1 MTVNSTIRSYVK
13 LLTLHSFPTR
23 RSSDLRQGVPGGRAG
38 RGGRD
43 GKTVVAAVTIPYIP
57 PPLSPAARTF
67 VAAAAAVLALLGAP
81 AAAQPADAPTAERGD
96 ASQRIKE
103 IRVEGNR
110 RVEAEAVR
118 RALKQKKG
126 QPFDPTKTPD
136 DIKALWALSYF
147 ADVQLLV
154 QRDADGIVY
163 VVRVEERPSIH
174 DVQIV
179 GNEEL
184 GK

>member
-67 VAAAAAVLALLGAP
+67 VAAAAAVLERAGRSEEHTSELQSLAYLVCRFLLENKIAMLP
-81 AAAQPADAPTAERGD
+81 AQ
-96 ASQRIKE
+96 S
-103 IRVEGNR
+103 
-110 RVEAEAVR
+110 
-118 RALKQKKG
+118 
-126 QPFDPTKTPD
+126 
-136 DIKALWALSYF
+136 
-147 ADVQLLV
+147 
-154 QRDADGIVY
+154 
-163 VVRVEERPSIH
+163 
-174 DVQIV
+174 
-179 GNEEL
+179 
-184 GK
+184 